1 MPKTKYI
8 PIVTT
13 TELLKAGRRYV
24 HPRLSAADIDID
36 FNGQPSAIVGFYSP
50 NSGNLPTYPNYLNT
64 SEALLKRKTD
74 FPEEPYYSVQPNI
87 IKWDNELES
96 AKPLDEPVFK
106 QNHVNVY
113 PLNIGNQE
121 QINKKDIKYYKDSL
135 GNYVIKRNSQQNI
148 PYDINTYNIPIKK
161 KQ

>member
-1 MPKTKYI
+1 MRKTKYI

-13 TELLKAGRRYV
+13 NELLKASRNYI
-24 HPRLSAADIDID
+24 HPRFSENDILID
-36 FNGQPSAIVGFYSP
+36 SNGQPSAIVGLYSP
-50 NSGNLPTYPNYLNT
+50 TYPNMDNLPNYLNT
-64 SEALLKRKTD
+64 SEALLKRTYIA
-74 FPEEPYYSVQPNI
+74 PREPYYSVQPNI
-87 IKWDNELES
+87 IKWDTELES
-96 AKPLDEPVFK
+96 QKPLDEPVFK

-121 QINKKDIKYYKDSL
+121 QIKKKGIKYYKDSL
-135 GNYVIKRNSQQNI
+135 GNYVIKRDNQQNI